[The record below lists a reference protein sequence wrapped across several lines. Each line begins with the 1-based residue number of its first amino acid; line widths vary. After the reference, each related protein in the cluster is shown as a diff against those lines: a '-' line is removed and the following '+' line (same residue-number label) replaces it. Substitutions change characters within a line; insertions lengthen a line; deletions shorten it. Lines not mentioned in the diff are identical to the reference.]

1 MRVIV
6 TGAGGGMGRAICK
19 TFCGLGHEVIGLD
32 LQVPED
38 AAGARFIRAD
48 VTDEESIASALASA
62 GKDGMIDCV
71 IHAAG
76 IYSLGSLVEMSG
88 DEFLRIFNV
97 NLFGVARVNRLAV
110 PYLARNARIIIIS
123 SELAPL
129 DPLPFTGIYAVTK
142 AALEKYAYSLRMELQ
157 LLGCSVTVIRPG
169 AVKTGMLPD
178 SAKALDGFCA
188 ETKLYKVNSKRFRG
202 ITEMVESRCIGPEKV
217 AKKAARAAAAK
228 RPRLVYK
235 LNRNPLLLVFNA
247 LPHRLQLFAIRKLL
261 S

>member
-6 TGAGGGMGRAICK
+6 TGACGGMGSAICK
-19 TFCGLGHEVIGLD
+19 TFCGQGHEVIGLD
-32 LQVPED
+32 LQIPED
-38 AAGARFIRAD
+38 AAGIRYIRAD
-48 VTDEESIASALASA
+48 VTDEESLAAALASA
-62 GKDGMIDCV
+62 GKDGGIDCV

-76 IYSLGSLVEMSG
+76 IYSLGSLVEMSE

-110 PYLARNARIIIIS
+110 PYLAPNARIIIIS

-129 DPLPFTGIYAVTK
+129 DPLPFTGVYAVTK

-157 LLGCSVTVIRPG
+157 LLGCGVTVIRPG

-178 SAKALDGFCA
+178 SAKALDRFCA
-188 ETKLYKVNSKRFRG
+188 ETKLYKVNSKRFRA
-202 ITEMVESRCIGPEKV
+202 IVEKVEARSVSADRV
-217 AKKAARAAAAK
+217 AKKAARAASAK
-228 RPRLVYK
+228 RPLPVYK

-247 LPHRLQLFAIRKLL
+247 LPRRLQLFAIRKLL